1 MSEAHVHPRPGS
13 PPTIETIARHAG
25 VSTASVSRVL
35 RGLGGR
41 PETVRKV
48 RAAATELGYVPNA
61 MARSLRG
68 GHSRQVTFAMPDIG
82 NPVYIAMV
90 RRIQDV
96 VRAAG
101 YRLLLH
107 STEADPGEE
116 LAALRALA
124 DRHSDGLILCP
135 IRVTPDHLDELART
149 AAPVV
154 VIGSV
159 PPELAVDSVRA
170 DSVTGAELAVR
181 HLAAGGRRRIG
192 FLNGPADTVPGAA
205 RRRGYE
211 RALAACALPY
221 DPELTA
227 AGHFDAD
234 SGEHAARALLER
246 APDLDALFCAN
257 DLIAVGALR
266 ALRRTGRDVPRDVA
280 VVGVDNTDLAEACWP
295 PLTSVDLG
303 SQERGRL
310 AAELLLARLDAD
322 VQPPVRRLAVQPRLV
337 IRGSCGAPVPPEPAA
352 TTTSRTPASQTSAAQ
367 TSIVQTSTSQKE
379 SS

>member
-1 MSEAHVHPRPGS
+1 MHPRIGPA
-13 PPTIETIARHAG
+13 PTIETIARRAG

-41 PETVRKV
+41 PETVERV
-48 RAAATELGYVPNA
+48 RAAASELGYVPNA

-68 GHSRQVTFAMPDIG
+68 GQSRQVTFAMPDIG

-90 RRIQDV
+90 RRIQEA

-107 STEADPGEE
+107 STGADPAEE

-135 IRVTPDHLDELART
+135 IRVTPAHLEELARS

-159 PPELAVDSVRA
+159 PDDLPVDSVRA

-181 HLAAGGRRRIG
+181 HLAGAGRRRIG
-192 FLNGPADTVPGAA
+192 FINGPADTVPGAA
-205 RRRGYE
+205 RHQGYQRG
-211 RALAACALPY
+211 LAACGLPY
-221 DPELTA
+221 EPALTSF
-227 AGHFDAD
+227 GHFDAV
-234 SGEHAARALLER
+234 SGEAAARELLAR
-246 APDLDALFCAN
+246 TPGLDALFCAN

-266 ALRRTGRDVPRDVA
+266 GLRGTGRDVPGDVA

-310 AAELLLARLDAD
+310 AADLLLARLDAA
-322 VQPPVRRLAVQPRLV
+322 VQPPVSRLAVQPRLV
-337 IRGSCGAPVPPEPAA
+337 VRGSCG
-352 TTTSRTPASQTSAAQ
+352 TTTGNAHPH
-367 TSIVQTSTSQKE
+367 KE
-379 SS
+379 MS

>member
-1 MSEAHVHPRPGS
+1 MHSRPGTA
-13 PPTIETIARHAG
+13 PTIETIARHAG

-41 PETVRKV
+41 PDTVARV

-68 GHSRQVTFAMPDIG
+68 GQSRQVTFAMPDIG

-90 RRIQDV
+90 RRIQQV

-107 STEADPGEE
+107 STGADPAEE

-135 IRVTPDHLDELART
+135 IRVTPAHLEELARS

-159 PPELAVDSVRA
+159 PEEVPVDSVRA

-181 HLAAGGRRRIG
+181 HLVAAGRRRIG
-192 FLNGPADTVPGAA
+192 LLNGPADTVPGAA
-205 RRRGYE
+205 RHRGYE
-211 RALAACALPY
+211 RGLEVCGLPHDPAL
-221 DPELTA
+221 TSF
-227 AGHFDAD
+227 GRFDAV
-234 SGEHAARALLER
+234 SGEAAARDLLAR
-246 APDLDALFCAN
+246 VPGVDALFCAN

-266 ALRRTGRDVPRDVA
+266 ALRGTGRDVPADVA

-310 AAELLLARLDAD
+310 AAELLIARLDASGR
-322 VQPPVRRLAVQPRLV
+322 PPVSRLAVQPRLV
-337 IRGSCGAPVPPEPAA
+337 VRGSCGSTAGTTA
-352 TTTSRTPASQTSAAQ
+352 TH
-367 TSIVQTSTSQKE
+367 KE
-379 SS
+379 MS

>member
-1 MSEAHVHPRPGS
+1 MHPRPGS
-13 PPTIETIARHAG
+13 APTIETIARHAG

-41 PETVRKV
+41 PDTVAKV

-68 GHSRQVTFAMPDIG
+68 GQSRQVTFAMPDIG

-90 RRIQDV
+90 RRIQEV
-96 VRAAG
+96 VRSAG

-107 STEADPGEE
+107 STEADPAEE

-135 IRVTPDHLDELART
+135 IRVTPAHLEELART

-159 PPELAVDSVRA
+159 PEDLPVDSVRA

-181 HLAAGGRRRIG
+181 HLAGSGRRRIG
-192 FLNGPADTVPGAA
+192 LVNGPADTVPGAG
-205 RRRGYE
+205 RLRGY
-211 RALAACALPY
+211 AQGLAACGLPY
-221 DPELTA
+221 EERLTA
-227 AGHFDAD
+227 FGHFDAG
-234 SGEHAARALLER
+234 SGEKAARRLLDR
-246 APDLDALFCAN
+246 YPDLDALFCAN
-257 DLIAVGALR
+257 DLIAVGAMR
-266 ALRRTGRDVPRDVA
+266 AVRGTGREVPRDVA

-310 AAELLLARLDAD
+310 AAELLLSRLDD
-322 VQPPVRRLAVQPRLV
+322 EVQPPVSRLAVQPRLV
-337 IRGSCGAPVPPEPAA
+337 VRESCGASAG
-352 TTTSRTPASQTSAAQ
+352 SAAPIGP
-367 TSIVQTSTSQKE
+367 TPTHLEVP
-379 SS
+379 

>member
-1 MSEAHVHPRPGS
+1 MPSRPG
-13 PPTIETIARHAG
+13 PTPTIETIARRAG
-25 VSTASVSRVL
+25 VSTASVSRIL
-35 RGLGGR
+35 RGMGGR
-41 PETVRKV
+41 PATVAKV
-48 RAAATELGYVPNA
+48 RAAAAELGYVPNA

-68 GHSRQVTFAMPDIG
+68 GQSRQVTFAMPDIG

-90 RRIQDV
+90 RRIQEV

-107 STEADPGEE
+107 STGADPAEE

-135 IRVTPDHLDELART
+135 IRVTPAHLDELART

-159 PPELAVDSVRA
+159 PDDLPVDSVRA

-181 HLAAGGRRRIG
+181 HLAAAGRRRVG
-192 FLNGPADTVPGAA
+192 LLNGPADTVPGAA
-205 RRRGYE
+205 RLTGYRRG
-211 RALAACALPY
+211 LAACELP
-221 DPELTA
+221 
-227 AGHFDAD
+227 FDAALTTFGTFD
-234 SGEHAARALLER
+234 AASGEAAARALLDR

-266 ALRRTGRDVPRDVA
+266 GLRAAGRDVPADVA

-310 AAELLLARLDAD
+310 AAGLLIARLDAA
-322 VQPPVRRLAVQPRLV
+322 VQPAVSRLAVRPRLV
-337 IRGSCGAPVPPEPAA
+337 VRGSCGSTAP
-352 TTTSRTPASQTSAAQ
+352 
-367 TSIVQTSTSQKE
+367 QKE
-379 SS
+379 MS

>member
-1 MSEAHVHPRPGS
+1 MHPRPGTA
-13 PPTIETIARHAG
+13 PTIETIARRAG

-41 PETVRKV
+41 PDTVARV

-68 GHSRQVTFAMPDIG
+68 GQSRQVTFAMPDIG

-90 RRIQDV
+90 RRIQEV

-107 STEADPGEE
+107 STEADPAEE

-135 IRVTPDHLDELART
+135 IRVTPAHLDELART

-159 PPELAVDSVRA
+159 PEHLAVDSVRA

-181 HLAAGGRRRIG
+181 HLAAAGRRRIG
-192 FLNGPADTVPGAA
+192 LLNGPADTVPGAA
-205 RRRGYE
+205 RRQGYE
-211 RALAACALPY
+211 QALAACALPY
-221 DPELTA
+221 DPRLTA
-227 AGHFDAD
+227 FGHFDAR
-234 SGEHAARALLER
+234 SGEQTARLMLER
-246 APDLDALFCAN
+246 VPDLDALFCAN
-257 DLIAVGALR
+257 DLIAVGAMR
-266 ALRRTGRDVPRDVA
+266 ALRGTGRDVPADVA
-280 VVGVDNTDLAEACWP
+280 VVGVDNTDLTEACWP

-310 AAELLLARLDAD
+310 AAELLLSRLDD
-322 VQPPVRRLAVQPRLV
+322 EVQRPVSRLAVQPRLV
-337 IRGSCGAPVPPEPAA
+337 VRESCGA
-352 TTTSRTPASQTSAAQ
+352 SAA
-367 TSIVQTSTSQKE
+367 VAAPARSTPQHME
-379 SS
+379 VP